1 MTPIDKTLLLKTVG
15 TNIKRLR
22 KEKNVE
28 VKEFAGKLKVTPQA
42 VGNIENGKVDLN
54 LSRIV
59 DIANLLQV
67 SLVAILDVSNG
78 DIMTYHSYNNSGG
91 YHVQKVDVIKIN
103 EDDAKSNFMNEFKKL
118 ANSLMGSIKSK

>member
-1 MTPIDKTLLLKTVG
+1 M
-15 TNIKRLR
+15 
-22 KEKNVE
+22 
-28 VKEFAGKLKVTPQA
+28 
-42 VGNIENGKVDLN
+42 VDLN

-59 DIANLLQV
+59 EIANLLQV

-103 EDDAKSNFMNEFKKL
+103 EDDAKSNFMNEFKKI
-118 ANSLMGSIKSK
+118 ANNLMGSIKSK